1 MKTILAR
8 TLILLCL
15 AALAAGCATKKKM
28 RGPSFAAELARP
40 SAGYDASGTPTYGQA
55 ETRDGFSNRMRIWKA
70 AISVEVADVS
80 NAVVQAI
87 ALAEQHGGYVE
98 SRSDNSYTGTT
109 LKLRLPSPAFSN
121 VLGAAEA
128 LGVVMARRVETED
141 VTEQYVDT
149 EARLKNK
156 LVLRDRLRALL
167 DKATEVKDVLAIE
180 TELNRVQGDV
190 DSMEA
195 RIRSLQGQVDYAT
208 LDLNLKQ
215 KEKEPLLGPLGLV
228 CKGLWW
234 TVRKLFVLRD

>member
-15 AALAAGCATKKKM
+15 AALAAGCATKKKSHM
-28 RGPSFAAELARP
+28 HSFAAPMQDYVA
-40 SAGYDASGTPTYGQA
+40 AGSGAAGTPDAIQ
-55 ETRDGFSNRMRIWKA
+55 DRMRIWKA
-70 AISVEVADVS
+70 AISVEVADAS
-80 NAVVQAI
+80 NAVVQAV
-87 ALAEQHGGYVE
+87 ALAEKHGGYVE
-98 SRSDNSYTGTT
+98 SRSDNTYSGTT
-109 LKLRLPSPAFSN
+109 LKLRIPSPAFSN

-128 LGVVMARRVETED
+128 LGDVTARRVETED
-141 VTEQYVDT
+141 VTEQYVDVA
-149 EARLKNK
+149 ARLKNK

-180 TELNRVQGDV
+180 TELNRVQGDI

-195 RIRSLQGQVDYAT
+195 RIQSLQGQVDFAV
-208 LDLNLKQ
+208 LDLNLQQ
-215 KEKEPLLGPLGLV
+215 KDQAPVLGPLGLV